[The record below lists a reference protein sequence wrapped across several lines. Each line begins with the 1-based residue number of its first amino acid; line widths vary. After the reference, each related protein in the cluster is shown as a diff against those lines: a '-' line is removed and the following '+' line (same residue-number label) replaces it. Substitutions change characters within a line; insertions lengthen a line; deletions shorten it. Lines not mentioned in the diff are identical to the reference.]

1 LETGAVP
8 FGHCPLSRVILAA
21 AYSGRVSVAR
31 VEVAVVGG
39 GICGLSAAY
48 ALRRRGADVRLFEMA
63 APGSGQSAG
72 RTRVFRHGHDD
83 ERLVR
88 LAVRAREQWERLELE
103 LGVRLLA
110 REGVL
115 ICGPNVEDRE
125 AAFEAAGVPARPV
138 DRDGQSAV
146 LAVFV
151 PPEDTGLLDELGG
164 SIDVRAA
171 VDGLAD
177 ALGDR
182 LVAAQVFELA
192 PAAGSDGPAVLRTSE
207 GLWSADRVI
216 VCPGAQ
222 VHAFADQLGLDIPV
236 RIELHTRASF
246 RVREPG
252 ASLACL
258 QDRSNTHGE
267 VVYAAPMP
275 DGREYGI
282 GLGTEHEP
290 PVEEALARLRAY
302 AERGMPGVDPEPV
315 SVRLCKTSILPW
327 GADAFGVWRASNVS
341 VLAGANLFKFAP
353 LIGELLADDSDE
365 LSSEHQLGGTVAA
378 PRSGR

>member
-1 LETGAVP
+1 M
-8 FGHCPLSRVILAA
+8 SSDRI
-21 AYSGRVSVAR
+21 
-31 VEVAVVGG
+31 EVAVVGA
-39 GICGLSAAY
+39 GICGLSAAH
-48 ALRRRGADVRLFEMA
+48 ALWRRGIDVRLFEAA

-83 ERLVR
+83 ERLVE
-88 LAVRAREQWERLELE
+88 LAVRARSAWERLEAE
-103 LGVRLLA
+103 LGSRLLG

-115 ICGPNVEDRE
+115 ICGPNVGERA
-125 AAFEAAGVPARPV
+125 AAFEAAGLPARQV
-138 DRDGQSAV
+138 DRAGQEGALPV
-146 LAVFV
+146 LA
-151 PPEDTGLLDELGG
+151 PPEDEALLDELGG

-171 VDGLAD
+171 VDGLAS

-182 LVAAQVFELA
+182 LVQAQVFELVQPRGGA
-192 PAAGSDGPAVLRTSE
+192 SEPGVALRGPEAVVLHTSE
-207 GLWSADRVI
+207 GVWAADRVI
-216 VCPGAQ
+216 VCAGAQ
-222 VHAFADQLGLDIPV
+222 THPLSEPLGLDIPLQ
-236 RIELHTRASF
+236 IELHTRASF

-258 QDRSNTHGE
+258 QDRSNAHGE

-275 DGREYGI
+275 DGREYAI

-290 PVEEALARLRAY
+290 PVEQALARLRAY
-302 AERGMPGVDPEPV
+302 AERGMPGLEPDPV

-327 GADAFGVWRASNVS
+327 GADAFAVWRAGAVD

-353 LIGELLADDSDE
+353 LVGELIADRSGDLAPE
-365 LSSEHQLGGTVAA
+365 NQLGRTVAA

>member
-1 LETGAVP
+1 V
-8 FGHCPLSRVILAA
+8 RIVAA
-21 AYSGRVSVAR
+21 AYSARVSVSTTD
-31 VEVAVVGG
+31 VAVAGG

-48 ALRRRGADVRLFEMA
+48 ALRRRGVDVRLFEMA

-83 ERLVR
+83 QRLVR
-88 LAVRAREQWERLELE
+88 LAVLARVEWERLERE
-103 LGVRLLA
+103 LGVRLLG

-115 ICGPNVEDRE
+115 ICGPNVEERA
-125 AAFEAAGVPARPV
+125 AAFEAAGVPACKV
-138 DRDGQSAV
+138 DQDGQRRALPV
-146 LAVFV
+146 LG
-151 PPEDTGLLDELGG
+151 PPDDDALLDELGG

-171 VDGLAD
+171 VDGLAS

-182 LVAAQVFELA
+182 LVRAQVFELA
-192 PAAGSDGPAVLRTSE
+192 SESGDGGSSSLHTSE
-207 GLWSADRVI
+207 GIWSAERVI
-216 VCPGAQ
+216 VCAGAHTH
-222 VHAFADQLGLDIPV
+222 VLADRLGLDIPLE
-236 RIELHTRASF
+236 IELHTRASF
-246 RVREPG
+246 RVHEPG

-258 QDRSNTHGE
+258 QDRSNAHGE

-275 DGREYGI
+275 DGREYAI

-290 PVEEALARLRAY
+290 PVEEALERLRAY
-302 AERGMPGVDPEPV
+302 VERGMPGLDPDTV

-327 GADAFGVWRASNVS
+327 GADAFGVWRAGSIS

-353 LIGELLADDSDE
+353 LIGELLAGDSAE
-365 LSSEHQLGGTVAA
+365 LSAEHQLGATVAA